1 MAHGC
6 SGSNGCHSV
15 PSSPRFAWRCSLSIP
30 ASTPPT
36 QAPVPTKSE
45 EIHGKNDL
53 GGFLTA
59 LYTPRPIPGTWDAF
73 PAIDRQT
80 PVWQQRDGTSYRKVG
95 DRPTGQCGTQH
106 GGLRVDRLLIAGVDS
121 VVGANLAAWW
131 GGRRPVTGLCWQHPL
146 AIDGCEI
153 EGPAS
158 PLQSAASRLLASQP
172 DWVVFC
178 GPGAVSSW
186 NEQRPD
192 WNSCDWSRAAAAWA
206 EAAREWGA
214 EFTLI
219 SSDAVFTGPWMFHRE
234 TGTCFCDSPEARLLR
249 QTEQAVLTANP
260 QALVVRTNAFG
271 WAPLTELAGLPEQ
284 VIETLTNDGQLR
296 LDCQR
301 HATPILVTE
310 LAGVLEEAHLKK
322 LAGIHHIGGGERV
335 NPFRFA
341 CLLADQFGLPLAGLN
356 AHDLGANGRREFG
369 GGETSLQSRRIRKT
383 LNVPLPLIREGV
395 VQLHDQHASGYR
407 DRFQSE
413 SFTLI
418 PARAA

>member
-1 MAHGC
+1 MWD
-6 SGSNGCHSV
+6 S
-15 PSSPRFAWRCSLSIP
+15 F
-30 ASTPPT
+30 
-36 QAPVPTKSE
+36 
-45 EIHGKNDL
+45 
-53 GGFLTA
+53 
-59 LYTPRPIPGTWDAF
+59 PG
-73 PAIDRQT
+73 IDRQT
-80 PVWQQRDGTSYRKVG
+80 PVWQQREWTSYRIEG
-95 DRPTGQCGTQH
+95 DRPADQCDTQH

-121 VVGANLAAWW
+121 VVGANLAVLW

-146 AIDGCEI
+146 AIEGCEV
-153 EGPAS
+153 EGPTS
-158 PLQSAASRLLASQP
+158 PLQPAAARMLASQP

-178 GPGAVSSW
+178 GPGSVSSW

-192 WNSCDWSRAAAAWA
+192 WSSCDWPRAAAEWA

-234 TGTCFCDSPEARLLR
+234 TGACFCDSAEARLLR

-271 WAPLTELAGLPEQ
+271 WAPLPELAGLPEQ
-284 VIETLTNDGQLR
+284 IVDTLTNDGHLR

-301 HATPILVTE
+301 HATPILVTD
-310 LAGVLEEAHLKK
+310 LAGVLEEAHVKK

-383 LNVPLPLIREGV
+383 LNVPLPLIREAV
-395 VQLHDQHASGYR
+395 AQLHDQHVSGYR

-413 SFTLI
+413 SFTLV